1 MGVSHYSIFQV
12 PRHNLGAVNKVAL
25 KINIIKII
33 IEFALMFIIIHSLN
47 KYFSISD
54 WLKSFWLILDN
65 HWNLEDVHDILNMT
79 SNSKG

>member
-1 MGVSHYSIFQV
+1 
-12 PRHNLGAVNKVAL
+12 
-25 KINIIKII
+25 
-33 IEFALMFIIIHSLN
+33 MFIIIHSLN

-65 HWNLEDVHDILNMT
+65 HWNLEDVRDILNMT